1 MNKNKLK
8 NLPTKPGCYLF
19 TNKNGRVI
27 YVGKAKNLRHRVKS
41 YFTASANLAPAKQ
54 QLIKE
59 VSNIKIIIVANEN
72 EALLLE
78 VNLIKKHRPKYN
90 VVMKDDKNFCYLQ
103 VTLKPKPQAK
113 VVRHLTTDKNTKYYG
128 PYLTA
133 TSLRQLLKLLKY
145 FDTPKQQRQT
155 ILSITEY
162 LRGKPQ
168 PIIKELQ
175 TKMNSAA
182 ANKNFELAALLRNRL
197 QAIQK
202 IITKQMVVSRNKKN
216 QDIISLFSWQGKNV
230 INIFRIR
237 QGKLIDKININI
249 KTSSI
254 DCNEILTHFVAQY
267 YKDIPQSPQDI
278 ILPLPINI
286 TNTALIKLTGRKI
299 KIIVPQ
305 KGKYKKLIKLGE
317 LNAQNYLQT
326 NIPSFADKDK
336 KALLAINRLKKA
348 LGANNNLVR
357 IECYDISN
365 IQGQYAVG
373 SMAVFTNGQPDKPQ
387 YRHFKIKYTTG
398 INDLAMISEI
408 IARRFGNHP
417 DWPQA
422 ALLIIDGGKGQLS
435 TVLKTLDH
443 LKINIP
449 VVALAKK
456 QEELFLPDRQK
467 PIRLPKNSPEIF
479 LVQKIRDEA
488 HRFAINYYR
497 KRHLKNLMSSSLDN
511 IAGIG
516 PQTKKRLIQKF
527 KSISGIKKA
536 KLNEIS
542 IITNPKL
549 ARTIKK
555 RLGSKTLHFN

>member
-27 YVGKAKNLRHRVKS
+27 YVGKAKNLRQRIRS
-41 YFTASANLAPAKQ
+41 YFTASADLTPTKQ
-54 QLIKE
+54 QLVRE
-59 VSNIKIIIVANEN
+59 VNNIKIIIVTNEI

-78 VNLIKKHRPKYN
+78 VNLIKKYQPKYN
-90 VVMKDDKNFCYLQ
+90 VVMKDDKNFCYLK
-103 VTLKPKPQAK
+103 VALKPIPLAK
-113 VVRHLTTDKNTKYYG
+113 IVRHLATDENAKYHG
-128 PYLTA
+128 PYLSA
-133 TSLRQLLKLLKY
+133 PPLRQLLKLLKY

-155 ILSITEY
+155 ILGITEY

-175 TKMNSAA
+175 IKMNSAA
-182 ANKNFELAALLRNRL
+182 ANKNFELAALLRDRL
-197 QAIQK
+197 QTIQK
-202 IITKQMVVSRNKKN
+202 IITKQTVVSKNNKN
-216 QDIISLFSWQGKNV
+216 QDIVSLFSWRGKNV

-249 KTSSI
+249 KTSST
-254 DCNEILTHFVAQY
+254 DRNEILTNFVTQY
-267 YKDIPQSPQDI
+267 YKDIPQPPQDI

-286 TNTALIKLTGRKI
+286 TNTALTKLTGKKI
-299 KIIVPQ
+299 KIIIPQ

-326 NIPSFADKDK
+326 NIPSFADRDK
-336 KALLAINRLKKA
+336 KTLLAINRLKKA
-348 LGANNNLVR
+348 LGVNNNLER

-365 IQGQYAVG
+365 IQGKYAVG
-373 SMAVFTNGQPDKPQ
+373 SMAVFTDGQPNKSQ
-387 YRHFKIKYTTG
+387 YRHFKIKYTAG
-398 INDLAMISEI
+398 INDVAMISEI

-422 ALLIIDGGKGQLS
+422 ELLIIDGGKGQLS
-435 TVLKTLDH
+435 TVIKTLGH

-456 QEELFLPDRQK
+456 QEELFLPNRQK
-467 PIRLPKNSPEIF
+467 PIRLPKKSEEMW
-479 LVQKIRDEA
+479 LLQRIRDEA
-488 HRFAINYYR
+488 HRFAISYYR
-497 KRHLKNLMSSSLDN
+497 KLHLKNLTSSSLDN

-527 KSISGIKKA
+527 QSIDGVKNA
-536 KLNEIS
+536 KLSEIS
-542 IITNPKL
+542 AITNPKL
-549 ARTIKK
+549 ALLIKK
-555 RLGSKTLHFN
+555 GLNRKD